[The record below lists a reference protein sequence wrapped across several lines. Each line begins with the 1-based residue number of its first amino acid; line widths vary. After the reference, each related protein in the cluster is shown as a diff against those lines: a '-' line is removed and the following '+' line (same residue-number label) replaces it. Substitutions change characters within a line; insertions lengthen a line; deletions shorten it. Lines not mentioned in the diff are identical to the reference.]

1 MGIKIITRLPCVRLM
16 GGSAVFLGE
25 VRMVYHRSTERS
37 SGSSHRPA
45 NVFANDGSF
54 MEMFKKMQEQQSS
67 QSSSSS
73 ADSDGNKQKESS
85 SSTSLKVKEGTSV
98 SDSKDTSSSS
108 EGKTAQ
114 PASKPLFVGKR
125 RGGRF
130 LATGKVK
137 KLKVEGTEEEEAPPK
152 DAWSLYL
159 AEVKKY
165 KQTTCEEEG
174 KTRPLVK

>member
-1 MGIKIITRLPCVRLM
+1 
-16 GGSAVFLGE
+16 
-25 VRMVYHRSTERS
+25 MVYHRSS
-37 SGSSHRPA
+37 GGSSSSKRPVNA
-45 NVFANDGSF
+45 FANDGSF
-54 MEMFKKMQEQQSS
+54 LEMFKKMQEQQAQGSS
-67 QSSSSS
+67 DPGVAGNSKSEEPSSSIEPKEGT
-73 ADSDGNKQKESS
+73 AVSDIKD
-85 SSTSLKVKEGTSV
+85 SSTS
-98 SDSKDTSSSS
+98 SDTK
-108 EGKTAQ
+108 
-114 PASKPLFVGKR
+114 PASSNKPFFVGKR

-137 KLKVEGTEEEEAPPK
+137 KLKPEGQEEEEAPPK

>member
-1 MGIKIITRLPCVRLM
+1 
-16 GGSAVFLGE
+16 
-25 VRMVYHRSTERS
+25 MVYHRSSSEPSSQRS
-37 SGSSHRPA
+37 RPVNA
-45 NVFANDGSF
+45 FANDGSF
-54 MEMFKKMQEQQSS
+54 MEMFKKMQEQQQVV
-67 QSSSSS
+67 QSGESS
-73 ADSDGNKQKESS
+73 ATDGNKRKADSSVTVKESAPAEEKEKSYESS
-85 SSTSLKVKEGTSV
+85 SSG
-98 SDSKDTSSSS
+98 
-108 EGKTAQ
+108 
-114 PASKPLFVGKR
+114 SKPTPPVCVGKR

-137 KLKVEGTEEEEAPPK
+137 KLKSAGDEAAEAPPK

>member
-1 MGIKIITRLPCVRLM
+1 
-16 GGSAVFLGE
+16 
-25 VRMVYHRSTERS
+25 MVYNKSTDKASRS
-37 SGSSHRPA
+37 SKRPV
-45 NVFANDGSF
+45 NTFANDGSF
-54 MEMFKKMQEQQSS
+54 LEMFKKMQEQGSGETSTVKQ
-67 QSSSSS
+67 
-73 ADSDGNKQKESS
+73 DGNKSSEDLHLESKESAA
-85 SSTSLKVKEGTSV
+85 TSQQAVV
-98 SDSKDTSSSS
+98 P
-108 EGKTAQ
+108 
-114 PASKPLFVGKR
+114 PADVISSKPGVSNKPGFVGKR

-137 KLKVEGTEEEEAPPK
+137 KLKLEQEEEEEPPK

>member
-1 MGIKIITRLPCVRLM
+1 
-16 GGSAVFLGE
+16 
-25 VRMVYHRSTERS
+25 
-37 SGSSHRPA
+37 
-45 NVFANDGSF
+45 
-54 MEMFKKMQEQQSS
+54 MFKKLQEQGADQA
-67 QSSSSS
+67 SSSSKGS
-73 ADSDGNKQKESS
+73 NDADGNKSSDDCKESRP
-85 SSTSLKVKEGTSV
+85 TSQTDVKSESLAN
-98 SDSKDTSSSS
+98 SDSK
-108 EGKTAQ
+108 
-114 PASKPLFVGKR
+114 PAAAASNKPLFVGKR

-137 KLKVEGTEEEEAPPK
+137 KLKLEQEEEEAPPK

>member
-1 MGIKIITRLPCVRLM
+1 
-16 GGSAVFLGE
+16 
-25 VRMVYHRSTERS
+25 MVYHRS
-37 SGSSHRPA
+37 SGSSSSSRRPV
-45 NVFANDGSF
+45 NTFANDGSF
-54 MEMFKKMQEQQSS
+54 LEMFKKMQEQQAGGSS
-67 QSSSSS
+67 DAGVAGNSKSEESLSSSEPKEGTAVSDIKDSSSS
-73 ADSDGNKQKESS
+73 
-85 SSTSLKVKEGTSV
+85 
-98 SDSKDTSSSS
+98 KDP
-108 EGKTAQ
+108 KTA
-114 PASKPLFVGKR
+114 PGTKPIFVGKR

-137 KLKVEGTEEEEAPPK
+137 KLKHEGQEEEEAPPK